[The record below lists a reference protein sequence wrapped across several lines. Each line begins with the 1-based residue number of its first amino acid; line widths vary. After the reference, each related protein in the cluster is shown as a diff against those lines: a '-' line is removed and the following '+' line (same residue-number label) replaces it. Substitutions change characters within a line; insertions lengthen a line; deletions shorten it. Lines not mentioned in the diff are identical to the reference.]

1 MAGMKNPAQQRC
13 RRRSGVARLLLN
25 AKPHKNG
32 CSAA

>member
-1 MAGMKNPAQQRC
+1 MAGMKTTVQRC